1 MLNAVSAQTPYLH
14 ALMPNP
20 HRAIERIL
28 RLYIRLALRRKT
40 TGAPR
45 RRAIQLNGI
54 QPQASA
60 RQRVQPRIDI
70 MAPRCQSAHSSAAS
84 MPSLRS
90 DSVSTAGSSASSEVV
105 DECAKAKPA
114 ASAETEAEYST
125 TAPCGSAAAM
135 CAAQVFG
142 ASGCLDG
149 RCPAKTASVSAVQT
163 ASGLANSAP
172 LTAPSGNA
180 LIPMRSI

>member
-54 QPQASA
+54 QPRPGARPRRPPGMDIGAGRAHTPNWPGPLSGRGALHFCEFSA
-60 RQRVQPRIDI
+60 R
-70 MAPRCQSAHSSAAS
+70 
-84 MPSLRS
+84 
-90 DSVSTAGSSASSEVV
+90 
-105 DECAKAKPA
+105 
-114 ASAETEAEYST
+114 
-125 TAPCGSAAAM
+125 
-135 CAAQVFG
+135 F
-142 ASGCLDG
+142 
-149 RCPAKTASVSAVQT
+149 
-163 ASGLANSAP
+163 
-172 LTAPSGNA
+172 
-180 LIPMRSI
+180 